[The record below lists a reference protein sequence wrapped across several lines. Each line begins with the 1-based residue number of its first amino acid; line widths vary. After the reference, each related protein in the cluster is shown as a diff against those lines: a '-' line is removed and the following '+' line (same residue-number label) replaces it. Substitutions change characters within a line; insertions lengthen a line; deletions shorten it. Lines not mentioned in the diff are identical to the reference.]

1 MTPDPERDVMVYRV
15 AMLDALSGASIG
27 DRWTVW
33 IGRESE
39 GSFDSE
45 SDAVLLA
52 TELAND
58 NGRPAWLVKEGGA
71 PIAL

>member
-39 GSFDSE
+39 GSFDGE
-45 SDAVLLA
+45 SDAVLRA

-58 NGRPAWLVKEGGA
+58 NGRPAWLVMEGGA